1 MQTTAPNIK
10 TGPSENIIE
19 IADKAI
25 IKQRKR
31 ENGKRIKGNSEIA
44 QPTQSKTTE
53 IKLKS
58 CWFIQNNNLYF
69 YF

>member
-44 QPTQSKTTE
+44 QPTQSKT
-53 IKLKS
+53 I
-58 CWFIQNNNLYF
+58 
-69 YF
+69 